1 MRTSVTGKRRSS
13 AIAAARL
20 PYPGKFWSAAFRQPL
35 EAGARGMAGFTL
47 LELLVVM
54 VIIGI
59 IAAMLTLSVGVATPD
74 TSTDKEIERL
84 ENLVKLA
91 SEEAVLAGR
100 ELGITFYDKEYEF
113 SVLDADSLRWT
124 PIETEEPFGPHRFP
138 AGSLVDLALEGRS
151 VRLALEKPPP
161 PPPEETKKEET
172 NEGESSDEDEEQEE
186 EKEKETINVNE
197 PDPRTPQIM
206 ILSSGDILPAF
217 ELRLRPE
224 IGGRGTRLRVSE
236 NGSVERLRDEI

>member
-1 MRTSVTGKRRSS
+1 
-13 AIAAARL
+13 
-20 PYPGKFWSAAFRQPL
+20 
-35 EAGARGMAGFTL
+35 
-47 LELLVVM
+47 M

-74 TSTDKEIERL
+74 TSTEKEIERL

-113 SVLDADSLRWT
+113 SVLDADSLRWK

-138 AGSLVDLALEGRS
+138 AGSLIDLALEGRN

-161 PPPEETKKEET
+161 PPEEPKRETKK
-172 NEGESSDEDEEQEE
+172 GDSSDEEDEEEDE
-186 EKEKETINVNE
+186 ETINVNE
-197 PDPRTPQIM
+197 PDPRAPQIL

-217 ELRLRPE
+217 ELRLRAG
-224 IGGRGTRLRVSE
+224 IGGRGTRLRVLE
-236 NGSVERLRDEI
+236 NGSVERLHDEI